1 MKKSVLLLLSG
12 CNAKGGHA
20 DFTQKVLPV
29 PDQIESVETVK
40 SCFMTLE
47 ESEASSMEGLFAY
60 YFPPEIAASFRE
72 FIRE

>member
-1 MKKSVLLLLSG
+1 MKKSLLLLLSS

-20 DFTQKVLPV
+20 DFTQKVLPA
-29 PDQIESVETVK
+29 PDGIESAETVK

-47 ESEASSMEGLFAY
+47 ESEASSMDGLFAY
-60 YFPPEIAASFRE
+60 YFLPEIDASFRE